1 LFEDFEFKPLTEG
14 LGFHKKAEKIKSDI
28 RSSQLGNDS
37 LTSGGIPDRPPMQTM
52 QSLPQRPTLLNNA
65 AESDLLGRDAPKSA
79 GRATQ
84 SISDLINSLPP
95 SLDFVDQKGQSLR
108 KAPNTVGMGEPPAGA
123 RPQIYQP
130 LAREEYKPL
139 PKPPQATAQA
149 ATPAMPA
156 AGATAAGPATTV
168 MGNASPYRER
178 MNESFAK
185 AFPHAE
191 REKKKVTPKEKPA
204 IMATAGHL
212 GAGILDAMVV
222 TGVATIL
229 LVCILA
235 ITKVNLVALLT
246 NAQTDGPTQIH
257 LALLFIAVLQ
267 LYLLTARSFFG
278 ASLGEWAFEMQLGTR
293 QDQDAAL
300 YPLLVAWRTI
310 LVTVTGLILMPILSV
325 IFRRDLLSYLTGL
338 QLYRRN

>member
-1 LFEDFEFKPLTEG
+1 MAGPQDPDFLEEFEFKPLTEG

-28 RSSQLGNDS
+28 RSSHLGGEALARSIPEAPLSRPS
-37 LTSGGIPDRPPMQTM
+37 LLSSQ
-52 QSLPQRPTLLNNA
+52 
-65 AESDLLGRDAPKSA
+65 AESDLLGRQSGT

-84 SISDLINSLPP
+84 SISDLIASLPP

-108 KAPNTVGMGEPPAGA
+108 NDPATVGMGTPPLSPSSAGAA

-130 LAREEYKPL
+130 LAREDYKPL
-139 PKPPQATAQA
+139 PKPPQA
-149 ATPAMPA
+149 PAVA
-156 AGATAAGPATTV
+156 KTGAGAVAAGPAMPV
-168 MGNASPYRER
+168 PGKSSPYRER
-178 MNESFAK
+178 LNESFAK

-191 REKKKVTPKEKPA
+191 REKKKELPKEMPA
-204 IMATAGHL
+204 VVPTAGHL

-229 LVCILA
+229 LVAILA

-278 ASLGEWAFEMQLGTR
+278 ASLGEWAFDMQLGTEE
-293 QDQDAAL
+293 DQRATV

-310 LVTVTGLILMPILSV
+310 LVTVTGLVTMPVLSV
-325 IFRRDLLSYLTGL
+325 IFRRDLLSYLTRL
-338 QLYRRN
+338 HLYRRN